1 MSRSVAVLAKIFSAL
16 MKSLFFSG
24 VMFIIF
30 FSIVTGGF
38 PPDFR
43 KISKAFGGV
52 QELHKMSQQPSLK
65 TSAADESDSVG
76 FDDEKDVTDLETY
89 NRKRAKL
96 GEDLFGQ
103 QSNQPTPEEEEG
115 RIVPLR
121 QVSSVDP
128 NEDLKSQM
136 RDMQQ
141 EIFRLQQRV
150 NELEDQVNT
159 PRK

>member
-1 MSRSVAVLAKIFSAL
+1 MEVLGKIFSAV
-16 MKSLFFSG
+16 MKSLFVSG

-43 KISKAFGGV
+43 KLSRAFGGV
-52 QELHKMSQQPSLK
+52 QELHKMSHQPSMK
-65 TSAADESDSVG
+65 SRAVNEASAASL
-76 FDDEKDVTDLETY
+76 DDEKDVADLEAY

-103 QSNQPTPEEEEG
+103 GGSTPDEEEG
-115 RIVPLR
+115 RIVPMR
-121 QVSSVDP
+121 QISSVDP
-128 NEDLKSQM
+128 NEELKNQM

-150 NELEDQVNT
+150 NELEEQT
-159 PRK
+159 TKTKR